1 MSEAQIRRLQNGRT
15 SVDMAERPISRRT
28 VLGLLGASA
37 LVPIA
42 GCGTGSPAS
51 PAGADPAQPLHYLTL
66 RDIGRRIESRDL
78 SPVDLTQRMLDR
90 IASVDRSLKSYA
102 TVMRDDALAAAR
114 AAEQEIRAGRYRG
127 PLHGVPVAVKDLCY
141 TKGVRTMGGTTV
153 RADFVPD
160 VDATVVSRLR
170 DAGAVLLG
178 KLNLSEGA
186 TAGYNPARDV
196 PLNPWN
202 PDRWPGMSSS
212 GSGVATAAGLC
223 YAAIGTDTGGSIRN
237 PASANGVVGL
247 KPTYGRVSRF
257 GVLVMADSLDHVGPM
272 ARSVADVAIMFDAIA
287 GRDPKDP
294 TSLEAPAPQAFK
306 DLTTDIR
313 GLRLGVDRDY
323 ALKGIDSGQAAA
335 IDKALQLLGSLGV
348 AIVDVRMP
356 DLSGLIEMWSAIC
369 GSEIAAAH
377 AATYP
382 SRASEYGPYMR
393 EFLAAGARVTP
404 QQLAAAR
411 QRREA
416 FTSRFAAVLESV
428 DAIAGPSGG
437 DPAWPIT
444 HALQVGPL
452 PEYHKA
458 WSAAAPRSAE
468 FTMPM
473 DLAGVPA
480 ICVPCGFSSDGLP
493 YSIQFTGRRLSES
506 TLCRIAHA
514 YEQATQWHTR
524 HPTEP
529 FVTA

>member
-1 MSEAQIRRLQNGRT
+1 MSQPHIRRLRDSHSSA
-15 SVDMAERPISRRT
+15 SVVEALISRRT

-37 LVPIA
+37 IA
-42 GCGTGSPAS
+42 HVAGAGSPLS
-51 PAGADPAQPLHYLTL
+51 MPPAAVEPLDALHYLSL
-66 RDIGRRIESRDL
+66 VEIGGRIAARSV
-78 SPVDLTQRMLDR
+78 SPVDLTERMLDR
-90 IASVDRSLKSYA
+90 IGKIDPRLKSYA
-102 TVMRDDALAAAR
+102 TVMSQEARDAAR
-114 AAEQEIRAGRYRG
+114 AAERDIAAGRYRG
-127 PLHGVPVAVKDLCY
+127 PLHGVPIAVKDLCC
-141 TKGVRTMGGTTV
+141 TKGVRTMGGTRV
-153 RADFVPD
+153 RENFVPD

-257 GVLVMADSLDHVGPM
+257 AVLAMADSLDHVGPM
-272 ARSVADVAIMFDAIA
+272 ARSVADVAITFDAIA
-287 GRDPKDP
+287 GRDAKDP
-294 TSLEAPAPQAFK
+294 TSLDAPAPQAFK
-306 DLTTDIR
+306 ELTEDIR
-313 GLRLGVDRDY
+313 RVRIGVDRDY
-323 ALKGIDSGQAAA
+323 ALRGIDGGQAGA
-335 IDKALQLLGSLGV
+335 IDKALQVLSGLG
-348 AIVDVRMP
+348 ATIVDVRMP
-356 DLSGLIEMWSAIC
+356 DLSGMIEIWSAIC

-377 AATYP
+377 ASTYP

-393 EFLAAGARVTP
+393 EFLARGARVTP
-404 QQLAAAR
+404 QQLTAAR
-411 QRREA
+411 ERREA
-416 FTSRFAAVLESV
+416 FTARFTAVLESV

-444 HALQVGPL
+444 HAIQVGSL
-452 PEYHKA
+452 PEYHQA
-458 WSAAAPRSAE
+458 WSAASPRSAE

-480 ICVPCGFSSDGLP
+480 ICLPCGFSSDGLP
-493 YSIQFTGRRLSES
+493 YSIQFTGRRLAEA
-506 TLCRIAHA
+506 TLCRIAYA
-514 YEQATQWHTR
+514 YEQATAWHTR
-524 HPTEP
+524 HPTLK
-529 FVTA
+529 TA

>member
-1 MSEAQIRRLQNGRT
+1 M
-15 SVDMAERPISRRT
+15 
-28 VLGLLGASA
+28 
-37 LVPIA
+37 
-42 GCGTGSPAS
+42 
-51 PAGADPAQPLHYLTL
+51 
-66 RDIGRRIESRDL
+66 
-78 SPVDLTQRMLDR
+78 
-90 IASVDRSLKSYA
+90 
-102 TVMRDDALAAAR
+102 
-114 AAEQEIRAGRYRG
+114 
-127 PLHGVPVAVKDLCY
+127 
-141 TKGVRTMGGTTV
+141 KGVRTMGGTKV
-153 RADFVPD
+153 REAFVPD

-186 TAGYNPARDV
+186 AAGYNPARDV

-257 GVLVMADSLDHVGPM
+257 GVLAMADSLDHVGPM

-294 TSLEAPAPQAFK
+294 TSLEAAVPPAFK
-306 DLTTDIR
+306 DLTREIR
-313 GLRLGVDRDY
+313 GVRIGLDRDY
-323 ALKGIDSGQAAA
+323 ALKGIDGGQAAA
-335 IDKALQLLGSLGV
+335 IDRALQVLSSLG
-348 AIVDVRMP
+348 ATIVDVRMP
-356 DLSGLIEMWSAIC
+356 DLGGVLEMWSAIC

-382 SRASEYGPYMR
+382 SRASEYGPYLR
-393 EFLAAGARVTP
+393 EFLARGGRVTP
-404 QQLAAAR
+404 QQLATAR
-411 QRREA
+411 ERRA
-416 FTSRFAAVLESV
+416 VFTATFNDVLESV

-452 PEYHKA
+452 PDYHKA
-458 WSAAAPRSAE
+458 WSAASPRSAE
-468 FTMPM
+468 FTIPM

-480 ICVPCGFSSDGLP
+480 ICLPCGFSADGLP
-493 YSIQFTGRRLSES
+493 FSIQFTGRRLGEPM
-506 TLCRIAHA
+506 LCRIAHA
-514 YEQATQWHTR
+514 YEQATEWHTR
-524 HPTEP
+524 HPNVKTG
-529 FVTA
+529 

>member
-1 MSEAQIRRLQNGRT
+1 MIEADARRLLNSQ
-15 SVDMAERPISRRT
+15 SLPVVAERLISRRT

-37 LVPIA
+37 LVHTA
-42 GCGTGSPAS
+42 ACGTASPAS
-51 PAGADPAQPLHYLTL
+51 QSGAGPAEPLHYLTL
-66 RDIGRRIESRDL
+66 REIGRRIESRDL
-78 SPVDLTQRMLDR
+78 SPIDLTERLLDR
-90 IASVDRSLKSYA
+90 IATVDRSLKSYA
-102 TVMRDDALAAAR
+102 TVMRDEALAAAR
-114 AAEQEIRAGRYRG
+114 AADGEIRAGQYRG

-141 TKGVRTMGGTTV
+141 TKGVRTMGGTRV
-153 RADFVPD
+153 RENFVPD

-257 GVLVMADSLDHVGPM
+257 GVLAMADSLDHVGPM
-272 ARSVADVAIMFDAIA
+272 ARSVTDVAIMFDAIA

-294 TSLEAPAPQAFK
+294 TSLGAEGPQA
-306 DLTTDIR
+306 LAALAGDIR
-313 GLRLGVDRDY
+313 GVRIGVDRDY

-335 IDKALQLLGSLGV
+335 IDRALQLLSGLG
-348 AIVDVRMP
+348 ATIVDVRMP
-356 DLSGLIEMWSAIC
+356 DLSEVLEMWSAIC
-369 GSEIAAAH
+369 RAEIVAAH

-393 EFLAAGARVTP
+393 EFLELGTHVTP
-404 QQLAAAR
+404 QQLTAAR
-411 QRREA
+411 ERRQA
-416 FTSRFAAVLESV
+416 FTARFNSVLESI
-428 DAIAGPSGG
+428 DAIAGPAGG

-444 HALQVGPL
+444 HAIQVGSL

-458 WSAAAPRSAE
+458 WAAAAPRSAE

-480 ICVPCGFSSDGLP
+480 ICVPCGFSPDGLP

-506 TLCRIAHA
+506 MLCRIAHA
-514 YEQATQWHTR
+514 YEQATEWHSH
-524 HPTEP
+524 HPNVRTG
-529 FVTA
+529 